1 MKLKAFD
8 SSYFSGKSH
17 FEDDGSQN
25 YLLFQPVYRYFKNV
39 ANSERVLAWK
49 SKRLPDESVK
59 PRATSDN
66 SLPPAIMFD
75 NIAKLRVKFKGS
87 YSKWLMKTLALK
99 SKSEKASK
107 AMKFWWQ
114 KMPKPQQNRVFVVK
128 DEMLEKQSVNMHSSH
143 AKNS

>member
-39 ANSERVLAWK
+39 SNSERVLAWK

-87 YSKWLMKTLALK
+87 YSKWLRKTLSLK
-99 SKSEKASK
+99 SKSDKASK
-107 AMKFWWQ
+107 AMKF
-114 KMPKPQQNRVFVVK
+114 
-128 DEMLEKQSVNMHSSH
+128 
-143 AKNS
+143 